1 MKEVSIIKITYFVEM
16 EIVHTRKKY
25 IYIYIFD
32 ETLHWSLLA
41 FSLSTKQFSLLFF
54 HRESV
59 IR

>member
-16 EIVHTRKKY
+16 EIVHTRKN

>member
-16 EIVHTRKKY
+16 EIVHTTKN